1 MYIQQTLENVIFNED
16 GKQLLVSCHDNIH
29 SHIKVCLFL
38 TYRFIHDLILF
49 ASFPLPS
56 TPVPLS
62 SFPFPSSPLLL
73 PLPFS
78 FPPPLPPSL
87 PPSSPHIQSESLF
100 LYGVMLMIT
109 DFKIEGPVRER
120 MLIAFHRYSTNEAS
134 ADSNIDDVCK
144 LLRGTGFQRLPTP
157 RRPPK
162 YPEDYF
168 AYVMPF

>member
-1 MYIQQTLENVIFNED
+1 MISYY
-16 GKQLLVSCHDNIH
+16 S
-29 SHIKVCLFL
+29 FL
-38 TYRFIHDLILF
+38 
-49 ASFPLPS
+49 S
-56 TPVPLS
+56 
-62 SFPFPSSPLLL
+62 LLL
-73 PLPFS
+73 TFS
-78 FPPPLPPSL
+78 FPSFFLPL
-87 PPSSPHIQSESLF
+87 PPSSPRTQSESLF

-120 MLIAFHRYSTNEAS
+120 MLVAFHRYSTNEAS

-168 AYVMPF
+168 AYVMHIFMTSV